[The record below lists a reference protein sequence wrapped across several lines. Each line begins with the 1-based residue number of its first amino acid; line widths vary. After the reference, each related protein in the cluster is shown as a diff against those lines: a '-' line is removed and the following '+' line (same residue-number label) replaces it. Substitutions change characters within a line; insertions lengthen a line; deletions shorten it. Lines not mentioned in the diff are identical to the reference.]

1 MSSSGVS
8 SKHPQVPVSVT
19 GSTPKQ
25 TPARGILKR
34 RPGDNQMQEHRLCV
48 IGERNLE
55 PVSLTVYP
63 SDLVRRLELFRQKTV
78 RNGERFVKEMERLDR
93 EEQSFNE
100 WIQGLKA

>member
-8 SKHPQVPVSVT
+8 SKYPQVPVSVT

-34 RPGDNQMQEHRLCV
+34 RPGDNQVQEHRLCV

-55 PVSLTVYP
+55 SVYH
-63 SDLVRRLELFRQKTV
+63 SDILRRLEELR
-78 RNGERFVKEMERLDR
+78 
-93 EEQSFNE
+93 
-100 WIQGLKA
+100 